1 MVMRSVVFMAVM
13 SLFGCAGFHR
23 GPLPNAPKDARYLD
37 IGGVDIRYET
47 RGSGPAVLLLHGY
60 GSSLDIWKQDVLP
73 RLAHR
78 HKVVAIDLKGFGF
91 SGRPPGDYTPAAQA
105 RIAWAVL
112 DKLGVRDVALVGHSW
127 GASVVLRMALQQPQR
142 VRRIALYSAYVF
154 EEQVPSF
161 FLWARAGGIGEALF
175 SLYYRERIEERVT
188 LAYFD
193 PKFVTQARIDRVER
207 ELGRPGAVA
216 AALATARGQRYAAVQ
231 RRYKTIKSPVLLL
244 WGENDLVTPM
254 TFGQRLLT
262 ELPNARLKRYP
273 RCGHLPMVEVASAST
288 MDLAKF
294 LAEDAS
300 K

>member
-1 MVMRSVVFMAVM
+1 MMRSVVLMAVM
-13 SLFGCAGFHR
+13 SLFGCAGFYR
-23 GPLPNAPKDARYLD
+23 GSLPDAPKDARYLD
-37 IGGVDIRYET
+37 IGGVNIRYET
-47 RGSGPAVLLLHGY
+47 AGSGPAVLLIHGY
-60 GSSLDIWKQDVLP
+60 GSSLDIWKADVMP

-112 DKLGVRDVALVGHSW
+112 DKLGIRDVALVGHSW
-127 GASVVLRMALQQPQR
+127 GASVVLRMALQKPAR

-175 SLYYRERIEERVT
+175 SLYYRERVEERVA
-188 LAYFD
+188 LAYYNQS
-193 PKFVTQARIDRVER
+193 FVTQARIDRVER
-207 ELGRPGAVA
+207 ELARPGAVA

-231 RRYKTIKSPVLLL
+231 RRYKTIKVPVLLL
-244 WGENDLVTPM
+244 WGENDVVTPLP
-254 TFGQRLLT
+254 FGQRLYSL
-262 ELPNARLKRYP
+262 LPNARLKRYP
-273 RCGHLPMVEVASAST
+273 RCGHLPMVEEASAST
-288 MDLAKF
+288 MDLARF
-294 LAEDAS
+294 LAEEP